1 MHYDFL
7 IQSMTAGVEYDPAPA
22 ENAFDGK
29 GAKLQPTGVRSLR
42 LKGGD
47 VEVMRLSEGGKIL
60 ATEIRVPISDK
71 PDLARE
77 TFVEVMDVASK
88 LGLRVVDP
96 QLARS
101 VVLNDEAAIVS
112 AFMRQ
117 ANFAG
122 NYSGVSAAVPA
133 NFGELEPGMKP
144 GMKLAVVIGA
154 VAFAL
159 YVLINALT

>member
-7 IQSMTAGVEYDPAPA
+7 LQSMTAGVDYDPSPA

-47 VEVMRLSEGGKIL
+47 VEVMRLSEAGKVL
-60 ATEIRVPISDK
+60 ATEIRVPIADRSD
-71 PDLARE
+71 LVRE
-77 TFVEVMDVASK
+77 TFVEVMDVATK
-88 LGLRVVDP
+88 LGLKVVDP

-112 AFMRQ
+112 AFMRN

-144 GMKLAVVIGA
+144 GMKLAIIIGSI
-154 VAFAL
+154 AFAL
-159 YVLINALT
+159 YVLINAVT